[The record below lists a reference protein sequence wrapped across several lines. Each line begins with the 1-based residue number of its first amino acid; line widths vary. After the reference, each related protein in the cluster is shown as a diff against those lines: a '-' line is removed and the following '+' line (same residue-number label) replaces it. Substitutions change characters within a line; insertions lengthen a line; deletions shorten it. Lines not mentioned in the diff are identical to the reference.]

1 MLLDSMSKIEDKFQI
16 LHKEHPKINLE
27 PYDKVF
33 EVLKKISSSKKGVT
47 VTALAEKVDFKR
59 TKVDRIIRVLKKYK
73 YVKAIEGSNRIPYL
87 CVIDKKEDRDWK
99 WGKEDIGNHLD
110 ENYNS
115 LLRNLDKAKNLEK
128 GLKTEI
134 KSYQNKKKNG
144 KFFKVYNTIVDNIWS
159 NVKDSD
165 LNKLEMGST
174 AVRYCA
180 GV

>member
-1 MLLDSMSKIEDKFQI
+1 MSIIEDKFQSI
-16 LHKEHPKINLE
+16 HREHPRIDLK
-27 PYDKVF
+27 PYDEVF
-33 EVLKKISSSKKGVT
+33 EVLNKIGSPKKGVT
-47 VTALAEKVDFKR
+47 ITELAEKANFKR
-59 TKVDRIIRVLKKYK
+59 TKVDRIIRILKKYG
-73 YVKAIEGSNRIPYL
+73 YVKTVEGSNRIPYL
-87 CVIDKKEDRDWK
+87 CMIDKENDRDWK
-99 WGKEDIGNHLD
+99 WGKDDIGDNLD
-110 ENYNS
+110 KNYNS
-115 LLRNLDKAKNLEK
+115 LLKNLDKTKDIEK

-165 LNKLEMGST
+165 LNKLEIGST